1 MSRDGEDALCRYC
14 LESDGI
20 LISPCECKGSG
31 GSVHQSCFRT
41 WYRIQLDQGV
51 PLRCP
56 VCDSPYATEFCP
68 VYELIPSSRTVSCFL
83 LHNPYILSLFVYYGQ
98 VVHVAF
104 LREYRGAF
112 DPLYLQTI
120 LHAIYFAM
128 FLKAASVK
136 NWRLYLQQVGLYY
149 QILIVSKVFLWT
161 RVVHGD
167 TLAMSLNTV
176 LLAGYWRIHL
186 RGLESV
192 NAALTGS

>member
-1 MSRDGEDALCRYC
+1 MSREGEDALCRYC
-14 LESDGI
+14 LDSGGT
-20 LISPCECKGSG
+20 LISPCDCKGSG

-56 VCDSPYATEFCP
+56 VCGSPYRAEFCP
-68 VYELIPSSRTVSCFL
+68 VYELIPSKRTVSSFL

-98 VVHVAF
+98 IVRVA
-104 LREYRGAF
+104 LVKPQSPF
-112 DPLYLQTI
+112 DPFYLQSI
-120 LHAIYFAM
+120 LHAIYFAI

-149 QILIVSKVFLWT
+149 QILIVSKLFLWT

-192 NAALTGS
+192 NAALMGS